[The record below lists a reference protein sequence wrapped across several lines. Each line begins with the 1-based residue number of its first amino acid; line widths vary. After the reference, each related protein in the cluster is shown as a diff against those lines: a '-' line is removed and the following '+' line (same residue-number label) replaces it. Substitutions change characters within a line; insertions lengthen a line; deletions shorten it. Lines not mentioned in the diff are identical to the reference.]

1 MSDYNYFI
9 VIVIVIVKQTL
20 GVVSVHRATV
30 LHIGHVDFEAK
41 FGGNMV
47 WYGMEIFYLTK
58 ITEVQINDTINKY
71 IMNMSGDYT

>member
-1 MSDYNYFI
+1 MLLRRFS
-9 VIVIVIVKQTL
+9 
-20 GVVSVHRATV
+20 
-30 LHIGHVDFEAK
+30 
-41 FGGNMV
+41 MV

>member
-1 MSDYNYFI
+1 MLSFIQLQMSFSCIRITNICIINYI
-9 VIVIVIVKQTL
+9 MQKSQ
-20 GVVSVHRATV
+20 R
-30 LHIGHVDFEAK
+30 
-41 FGGNMV
+41 

>member
-1 MSDYNYFI
+1 MRLQLAIDEH
-9 VIVIVIVKQTL
+9 
-20 GVVSVHRATV
+20 G
-30 LHIGHVDFEAK
+30 
-41 FGGNMV
+41 V